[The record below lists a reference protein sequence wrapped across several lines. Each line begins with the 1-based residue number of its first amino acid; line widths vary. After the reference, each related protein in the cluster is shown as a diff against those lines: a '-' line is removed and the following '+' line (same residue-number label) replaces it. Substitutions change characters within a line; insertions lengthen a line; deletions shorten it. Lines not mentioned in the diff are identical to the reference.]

1 MPDTI
6 GLSEAR
12 LKRLVEVGTLLT
24 SELSLDGVLQRVTD
38 IAREVLAARY
48 AAIGVL
54 SEDGHTLASF
64 TTSGI
69 SAKEARRIGDP
80 PEGRGILGLV
90 TREAR
95 PVRLPDITAH
105 PAAHGLP
112 PHHPPI
118 HSFLGVPIVSR
129 RGVFGNLYVGE
140 RLSGSEFTE
149 EDERIAVMLAA
160 QAAAAIDNAR
170 LHEESTRLLEE
181 VQQLHRARERFFA
194 TVNHEL
200 RNAIAGVFGWA
211 EMLVRK
217 RNPEQVPKA
226 AFEVLE
232 AAEQAIALINDL
244 LDLSR
249 LDENRLKPH
258 FQDVEGA
265 TVVDRSIRLVR
276 PAAVAK
282 QVEVTHGIPKSLPT
296 CHTDAQRVEQ
306 ILVNLLGNAV
316 RHTPSG
322 STVRVTASVTDD
334 TFVVRVEDEGPGIP
348 EEDVER
354 IFDTYYTNS
363 GEEGVGSG
371 LGLPLSRRLA
381 RLLGGELQVANCEGG
396 GACFSLHLPR
406 HRGQQ
411 AEA

>member
-1 MPDTI
+1 MVDTH
-6 GLSEAR
+6 GGSEAR
-12 LKRLVEVGTLLT
+12 LERLVEVGTLLT
-24 SELSLDGVLQRVTD
+24 SELALEGLLQRVAD
-38 IAREVLAARY
+38 IAREVLEARY

-54 SEDGHTLASF
+54 SEDGHTLSSF

-69 SAKEARRIGDP
+69 GPDEARRIGQP
-80 PEGRGILGLV
+80 PQGRGILGLV
-90 TREAR
+90 IEEAR
-95 PVRLPDITAH
+95 PIRLADMTAH

-112 PHHPPI
+112 PNHPPI

-129 RGVFGNLYVGE
+129 RGIFGNLYVGE
-140 RLSGSEFTE
+140 RVSGGEFSD
-149 EDERIAVMLAA
+149 EDERVAVMLAA
-160 QAAAAIDNAR
+160 QTAAAVDNAR

-181 VQQLHRARERFFA
+181 VQQLHRSRERFFA

-200 RNAIAGVFGWA
+200 RNAIAGVYGWA

-217 RNPEQVPKA
+217 KDPETVPKA

-232 AAEQAIALINDL
+232 SAEQAIALINDL

-265 TVVDRSIRLVR
+265 MVADRAIRLVQ
-276 PAAVAK
+276 PAANAK
-282 QVEVTHGIPKSLPT
+282 DVTVTQDIPKALPSS
-296 CHTDAQRVEQ
+296 HTDAQRVEQ

-316 RHTPSG
+316 RHTPPG
-322 STVRVTASVTDD
+322 STVRVSGAITDE
-334 TFVVRVEDEGPGIP
+334 TFVIRVLDEGPGIQ
-348 EEDVER
+348 EEDQER
-354 IFDTYYTNS
+354 IFDIYYTNS

-381 RLLGGELQVANCEGG
+381 RLLGGELRVENGDRK

-406 HRGQQ
+406 KGS
-411 AEA
+411 